1 MRAANRILVR
11 VLLLSGALFLMACST
26 AWLEQRP
33 KVVGAK
39 IAAIPHGA
47 AAAISAAPAPAPI
60 TALRRYRVVEG
71 DDLEVT
77 LAGTQTVLGV
87 ATVSP
92 SGMAVLPRKGETH
105 VAGLTLGEIEQV
117 IEKDHGGVK
126 VRLRSPAEVYVVGA
140 VERPGGVAFEEGLT
154 LVALLEHAS
163 GATYRADLRTVFVKP
178 RGEPEQ
184 AVDFDPAL
192 PILPGDVVRLKERY
206 F

>member
-1 MRAANRILVR
+1 MGVANTIAVR
-11 VLLLSGALFLMACST
+11 VLLLSAGFFLSACSA
-26 AWLEQRP
+26 AWLEQKP
-33 KVVGAK
+33 KVVAAK
-39 IAAIPHGA
+39 IAAIPQGV

-60 TALRRYRVVEG
+60 TALRCYRVALG

-77 LAGTQTVLGV
+77 LGGTQTVLGV

-105 VAGLTLGEIEQV
+105 VAGLTLDEIAQV

-154 LVALLEHAS
+154 LVALLEHAN
-163 GATYRADLRTVFVKP
+163 GATYKADLRTVFVRP